1 MPIIL
6 SCDILSCTYFYLYI
20 DWIHIFQ
27 SSSTQATI
35 LPSAPGNTLSSDEI
49 WKINMKILNL
59 NIKFFNKFNSHF
71 LAHDLS
77 HVQSG
82 KKILIINYFTYLFFD
97 HAKFLIYRFKMKSVK
112 SGSIKKYF
120 EISQGDF
127 TNFLVDTRHERSDWT
142 ISKVQNFGGGWS
154 CWSWKQKSIIKIR
167 GVNLAIFMSCMRWCE
182 MRL

>member
-1 MPIIL
+1 MNSIQLIISEIAEKL
-6 SCDILSCTYFYLYI
+6 TFSWNWFVGRKSTF
-20 DWIHIFQ
+20 IFLHMICLMFQ
-27 SSSTQATI
+27 
-35 LPSAPGNTLSSDEI
+35 
-49 WKINMKILNL
+49 
-59 NIKFFNKFNSHF
+59 
-71 LAHDLS
+71 
-77 HVQSG
+77 G
-82 KKILIINYFTYLFFD
+82 KKILITYLFFD

-167 GVNLAIFMSCMRWCE
+167 GVNLAIFMSCMRCE
-182 MRL
+182 MRLYGPNHVQLSIVLLDRKYFSTK